1 MKKILALVLGG
12 VLVMGAL
19 AGCGGKGKS
28 GDSGLVGRWRGTV
41 DFSDAL
47 NAHTAANG
55 LGEFATVSGF
65 ALTLELELKDDGT
78 YALDAAAD
86 LAPVREQMK
95 AGIEAYFQPMLEG
108 QDLTVDG
115 ALAGAGTS
123 VEAMLDQALGQQA
136 LDALTAPFKAQGQ
149 YEAREGKLY
158 WSAAPNQ
165 TPEGEGQSYTRE
177 GDALT
182 LDGGGSA
189 LGDLASFLPLTFT
202 RAE

>member
-19 AGCGGKGKS
+19 AGCGRGKS
-28 GDSGLVGRWRGTV
+28 EADDLIGRWRATV

-182 LDGGGSA
+182 LDPGGSA